1 MENKLF
7 IQITQGNEQAFETV
21 FRTHFKSMCFYAG
34 LMGLQP
40 AEAKEVTQLTFV
52 RFWER
57 RLEIDPVS
65 GKLEAYLFTA
75 LRNNA
80 LDHLRRARKRPA
92 AEMPPEGLMAANPDW
107 LAYKELEKRFREVL
121 ETLPRQ
127 MKQIFTLS
135 RLEGMKYR
143 EISTALNI
151 SVKTVETQMTRALKR
166 LRIDLKDY
174 IPFLFFVLADH
185 FN

>member
-1 MENKLF
+1 MENELF
-7 IQITQGNEQAFETV
+7 IKITQGNEQAFETV

-40 AEAKEVTQLTFV
+40 EEAAEVTQLTFI

-57 RLEIDPVS
+57 RLHLSPD
-65 GKLEAYLFTA
+65 GKLDAYLYTA
-75 LRNNA
+75 LRNNC
-80 LDHLRRARKRPA
+80 LDQLRREKKRGRP
-92 AEMPPEGLMAANPDW
+92 EPLPEGMISANPDW

-121 ETLPRQ
+121 NTLPQQ

-135 RLEGMKYR
+135 RLEGMKNR
-143 EISTALNI
+143 EISAAMNI

-166 LRIDLKDY
+166 FRTDLKDY
-174 IPFLFFVLADH
+174 MPFLLFLFLKE
-185 FN
+185 

>member
-1 MENKLF
+1 MENELF

-34 LMGLQP
+34 LLGLQP
-40 AEAKEVTQLTFV
+40 AEAAEATQLTFI

-57 RLEIDPVS
+57 RLDLDPLA
-65 GKLEAYLFTA
+65 GKLDAYLYTA

-80 LDHLRRARKRPA
+80 FDLLRRARKQPA
-92 AEMPPEGLMAANPDW
+92 GEMLPEGMTAANPDW

-127 MKQIFTLS
+127 MKLVFTLS
-135 RLEGMKYR
+135 RIEGMKYKD
-143 EISTALNI
+143 ISAALNI
-151 SVKTVETQMTRALKR
+151 SVKTVETQMSRALKR
-166 LRIDLKDY
+166 LRTDLKDY
-174 IPFLFFVLADH
+174 IPLLLLLLAEI
-185 FN
+185 